1 MNNLKVANIK
11 ALQKYTRLS
20 TQTEVENASQHRLIQ
35 MLMEGAL
42 SRILKAKNYTRSKD
56 TQKKGEFISMAISI
70 IGGLR
75 DSLDHK
81 ADEDLALNLDR
92 LYEYMSTR
100 LMEANIKNDIAAL
113 DEVHGLLS
121 EIKTAWDAI
130 GEPPLATP
138 PITDINMQI
147 PEKRAV

>member
-138 PITDINMQI
+138 PITDINIQI